1 METSRHSPYES
12 PFRAAAG
19 RSRPFLR
26 APHRRLVVPEARLHG
41 QKRRK
46 SRVAFPG
53 LALTWRSYRGE
64 RARGKTTG
72 EVSAYEHATRLFGSR
87 PGPLRPFRP
96 GKPDGAAFRS
106 PETAGIVWRRLEW
119 VRHMGN
125 RKLLTQAQ
133 ISSAFGDRALW
144 SSRWMYVRKHG
155 RRAAIELI
163 LSPTSEQRMDPQ
175 LLALAKEIARKP

>member
-1 METSRHSPYES
+1 M
-12 PFRAAAG
+12 
-19 RSRPFLR
+19 L
-26 APHRRLVVPEARLHG
+26 PEIRLHG

-72 EVSAYEHATRLFGSR
+72 EVSAYEHATRFFGSR

-96 GKPDGAAFRS
+96 GKPDGAAFRN
-106 PETAGIVWRRLEW
+106 PETAGIVRLRLEW

-133 ISSAFGDRALW
+133 VSSTFGDRALW

-163 LSPTSEQRMDPQ
+163 LSPTSEQRMEPQ